1 MIAFYIFQS
10 NFLINSVITFDLP
23 KVQKNQ
29 TPFWK
34 REIQEN
40 LVQDLKSNRTVFF
53 LTTNHAAF
61 FQLFHSDQVCALEER
76 HSLAEHRQSSRDST
90 NARKEPCVNEMFF
103 S

>member
-40 LVQDLKSNRTVFF
+40 FVQDLKSNRTVFF
-53 LTTNHAAF
+53 TTTNHAALY
-61 FQLFHSDQVCALEER
+61 QLFPSDQVCACVIAGRETLP
-76 HSLAEHRQSSRDST
+76 SR
-90 NARKEPCVNEMFF
+90 A
-103 S
+103 